1 MEIEDYR
8 IIKEDSITGLENR
21 VRDLLYKGWIP
32 QGSITIVSMTYS
44 DLFYQPMIKP
54 KPPEKEKHVTI

>member
-8 IIKEDSITGLENR
+8 IIKEDSLSGLEKEVQR
-21 VRDLLYKGWIP
+21 LLSRGWIP
-32 QGSITIVSMTYS
+32 QGSITIVPMTYS
-44 DLFYQPMIKP
+44 DRFYQPMIKP